1 MFLKKQN
8 IILPIKITLLFLL
21 SALLL
26 SSCVPAKKWEKAT
39 ITFNDNSEKEA
50 LVYFSPM
57 SYYNFFRAKY
67 SSNER
72 RTIYPPDS
80 VKSVKNGNFAY
91 NSFFFDEERFGMES
105 YGFVKRLAGNELYV
119 GVTKYKMKTC
129 ACKTSGGY
137 FKGHFIAHGDNYLR
151 IELDITKRLRNI
163 NELNKFIEDEG
174 FDFEIPSRE
183 IHLDELVELVEKV
196 GI

>member
-1 MFLKKQN
+1 
-8 IILPIKITLLFLL
+8 
-21 SALLL
+21 
-26 SSCVPAKKWEKAT
+26 
-39 ITFNDNSEKEA
+39 
-50 LVYFSPM
+50 
-57 SYYNFFRAKY
+57 
-67 SSNER
+67 
-72 RTIYPPDS
+72 
-80 VKSVKNGNFAY
+80 
-91 NSFFFDEERFGMES
+91 MES

-137 FKGHFIAHGDNYLR
+137 FKGYFIAHGDNYLR
-151 IELDITKRLRNI
+151 IELDVTKRLRNI